1 MIAHRPNR
9 FWVLVGLA
17 GALGANGCA
26 ASSGRRAGG
35 AGAPETFFV
44 EYREDAVPVHR
55 VIALPVERVWA
66 ALPEAF
72 RALGYP
78 GAPSVHRDERVFLT
92 PYLAVRERLYAGEP
106 NSLYF
111 VCARTNNV
119 TSAVDAWMI
128 TFAILVRLTPEGEG
142 RTAVD
147 VILDGNAAD
156 RTERGMSVH
165 CTGTGRL
172 EEALLELIE
181 RHARASAP

>member
-1 MIAHRPNR
+1 MNR
-9 FWVLVGLA
+9 YWVLVGLA
-17 GALGANGCA
+17 GALGAHGCA
-26 ASSGRRAGG
+26 ASSSRRVGETG
-35 AGAPETFFV
+35 AQEAFST

-55 VIALPVERVWA
+55 MMALPVERVWA

-78 GAPSVHRDERVFLT
+78 GAPSARRDERVFLT
-92 PYLAVRERLYAGEP
+92 PHLAVPDRLYAGEP

-111 VCARTNNV
+111 VCGRTNNV
-119 TSAVDAWMI
+119 TAAVDAWKI
-128 TFAILVRLTPEGEG
+128 TFAILVRLTPEGDG

-156 RTERGMSVH
+156 RTERVKSVY

-172 EEALLELIE
+172 EEALLDLIE